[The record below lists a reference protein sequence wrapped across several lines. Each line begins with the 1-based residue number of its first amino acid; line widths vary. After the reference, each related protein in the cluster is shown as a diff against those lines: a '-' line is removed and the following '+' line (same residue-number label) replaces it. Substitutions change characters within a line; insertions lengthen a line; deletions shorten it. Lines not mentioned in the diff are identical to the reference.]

1 MSASSHGR
9 AWRDGLRAG
18 QKKFLDRFFQFRE
31 GDRFGRC
38 ARLENDI
45 PPRPQL
51 GPVLANG
58 FTQPPLEPVPF
69 DGPTH
74 RARDGQSD
82 PARAL
87 PIDPGE
93 PHKKSQVAAASLGVH
108 FAIVGGAQQARAL
121 RKPVLSLGSPHREL
135 SPMTLKA
142 ASWGPRIVAV
152 PKPPTG
158 RKQSGACAPSGG
170 GGTEPCAP
178 PVCSFAPETRGS
190 WPASSSVADTS
201 ASACGF
207 LSKLP
212 GQKPKQPSYDC
223 RERTVKAATLG
234 KPMTNGREVWYSS
247 SR

>member
-9 AWRDGLRAG
+9 AWRDRLRAG
-18 QKKFLDRFFQFRE
+18 QEKVSDRFFQFRE

-38 ARLENDI
+38 ARLENDV

-58 FTQPPLEPVPF
+58 FAQPPLEPVPF
-69 DGPTH
+69 DGPAH

-108 FAIVGGAQQARAL
+108 FAIVGGAQQARTL

-135 SPMTLKA
+135 PCRSPLLGGNSQALAPLPA
-142 ASWGPRIVAV
+142 AAGQNLAPPRCTHPR
-152 PKPPTG
+152 PKPVGLGPLPFPWLI
-158 RKQSGACAPSGG
+158 RPLRH
-170 GGTEPCAP
+170 
-178 PVCSFAPETRGS
+178 V
-190 WPASSSVADTS
+190 ASSENSRAKSPNSHHMIAGRGLSRRSTRYRS
-201 ASACGF
+201 ALTQS
-207 LSKLP
+207 
-212 GQKPKQPSYDC
+212 
-223 RERTVKAATLG
+223 
-234 KPMTNGREVWYSS
+234 
-247 SR
+247 